1 MMGTLTVIVSR
12 QFELHD
18 LQNLCRVG
26 RLRHTTF
33 HLLLHR
39 DLL

>member
-1 MMGTLTVIVSR
+1 MMGTLAIIVSR

-18 LQNLCRVG
+18 LQKLCRAG
-26 RLRHTTF
+26 RLEHTSF